1 MMKREYQLNYD
12 KYTLGYIDGVGL
24 TSAFRGY
31 SPFSHLILLL
41 LSCNCLYGLKPIEKK
56 AAVAAPVAAY
66 RHPLQ

>member
-1 MMKREYQLNYD
+1 MMKREYHLNYD

-24 TSAFRGY
+24 TSAFRVY
-31 SPFSHLILLL
+31 RPYTHLILHLL
-41 LSCNCLYGLKPIEKK
+41 ACNCLYGLKPIEKR